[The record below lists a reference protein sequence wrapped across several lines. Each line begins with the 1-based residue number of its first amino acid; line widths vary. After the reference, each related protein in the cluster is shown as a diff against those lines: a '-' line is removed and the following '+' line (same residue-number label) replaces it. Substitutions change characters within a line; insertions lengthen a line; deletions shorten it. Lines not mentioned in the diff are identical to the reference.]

1 MATYVTLSDGKT
13 REFSSSSQAKQAL
26 ANAQAQGYTGSLS
39 SNYSG
44 NVYSGERAYTAS
56 EDPMQKV
63 YDDAYGSYSKSLGG
77 SQSGVQQPVID
88 IQAVLERERADA
100 AARQE
105 QLVAAQK
112 AKAIADLQKAYHG
125 QLGSLT
131 EARGQIDPRYR
142 QAGIQTGINAELAQ
156 KRLREQMAAQGLA
169 RSGESAAAQIGVNTA
184 TQANLGLL
192 EQQRQSEYD
201 ALTRNEALLKQG
213 YESDVASTNAGIEA
227 RALEQAIQDAR
238 IAEQNAIESARI
250 AEERARTDAYNQEK
264 MDFEREK
271 FEEDKRRYGQEYAL
285 EQQKIRKYS
294 SGDSTSSPVKIT
306 SAESRQNYYDARSQ
320 IQNAIEK
327 GATKEA
333 TLQHME
339 KLKDLLTAS
348 DYLKL
353 IDMVNTAEYNPK
365 DWQDKFVTSYTGH

>member
-1 MATYVTLSDGKT
+1 MATYVTLSDGRT

-44 NVYSGERAYTAS
+44 DTYSGERVYTAS
-56 EDPMQKV
+56 KDPMQKV
-63 YDDAYGSYSKSLGG
+63 YDDAYGSYSKGLG
-77 SQSGVQQPVID
+77 SSQPVAQQDVQSI
-88 IQAVLERERADA
+88 LEKERAAA

-112 AKAIADLQKAYHG
+112 AKAIADLQKAYQG
-125 QLGSLT
+125 QIGSLT
-131 EARGQIDPRYR
+131 EARSQIDPRYR
-142 QAGIQTGINAELAQ
+142 QAAIQTGINAELAQ

-184 TQANLGLL
+184 TQSNLGLL

-250 AEERARTDAYNQEK
+250 AEERAREDAYNQEK
-264 MDFEREK
+264 MGFEREK

-285 EQQKIRKYS
+285 EQQKLRKSS
-294 SGDSTSSPVKIT
+294 SGGSTSSPASIT
-306 SAESRQNYYDARSQ
+306 SAESRQNYYDASSQ
-320 IQNAIEK
+320 VQSGIEK
-327 GATKEA
+327 GATKES
-333 TLQHME
+333 TLQYIE
-339 KLKDLLTAS
+339 QLKGLLTSS

-353 IDMVNTAEYNPK
+353 IDMANKAEYKPN
-365 DWQDKFVTSYTGH
+365 DWQSRFVTSYTGH